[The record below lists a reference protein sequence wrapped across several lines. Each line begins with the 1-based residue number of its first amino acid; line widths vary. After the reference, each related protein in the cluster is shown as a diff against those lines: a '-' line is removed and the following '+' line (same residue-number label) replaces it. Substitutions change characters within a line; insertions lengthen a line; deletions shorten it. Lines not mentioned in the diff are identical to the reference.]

1 MVLTKH
7 VILAWFILFLLLIAL
22 VIISGTPTCVRRGG
36 KKAENILDW
45 ALNGAMDKQEASQL
59 IDFILLEIGMQMV
72 SDVMKMKNV
81 CLEEMMHMTNEQRKQ
96 VLFYCLHMAEFC
108 MELCIWA
115 KKIIDKIIEEAFKG
129 KKMERNITSKFFQ
142 GFIQAFQKANLTELI
157 RSHHNK

>member
-1 MVLTKH
+1 ML
-7 VILAWFILFLLLIAL
+7 LWLFQGLLRACDE
-22 VIISGTPTCVRRGG
+22 GE
-36 KKAENILDW
+36 KKAENILDR
-45 ALNGAMDKQEASQL
+45 ALNGALDKQEASHL

-157 RSHHNK
+157 SSHHNK